1 MGMTRTLWAAS
12 FVAMTIAAWAAD
24 NDKNKTNLN
33 RARDTVDRIRQ
44 PDPPRVSSGTTNA
57 ADIARREND
66 RERQR
71 QAERSTRLQ
80 LDKHNVPPPG
90 R

>member
-1 MGMTRTLWAAS
+1 MGLMRTLLAA
-12 FVAMTIAAWAAD
+12 ALAATALAAWGAD
-24 NDKNKTNLN
+24 KDKNKANLD
-33 RARDTVDRIRQ
+33 RARNTVDRIRE

-57 ADIARREND
+57 AEIARRENE

-71 QAERSTRLQ
+71 QAEQSRRMR